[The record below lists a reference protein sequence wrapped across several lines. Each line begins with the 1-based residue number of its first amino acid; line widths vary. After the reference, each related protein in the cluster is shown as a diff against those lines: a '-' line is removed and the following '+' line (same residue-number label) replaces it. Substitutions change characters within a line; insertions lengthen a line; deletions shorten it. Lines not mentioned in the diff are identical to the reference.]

1 MELERFTGTFSTTFA
16 LKDLG
21 ILSYFRDIEVLY
33 DTDCLYLSQRK
44 YIRDLLTKVDMIECK
59 GVDTPISTGLKLQ
72 KVVQGELVYFLE
84 DPSRYR
90 SIVGG
95 VQYLILTRPE
105 IAFVVNK
112 ITKNELV
119 LSLYSLSSKTS
130 RYAHFGH
137 NRLTVYGHPPFM
149 LQKLTAQ
156 QSDYRLSGSE
166 KPTIWCDNISATE
179 LARNPVYHL
188 RTKHIEIDMHFI
200 RNRVV
205 VGELNIQ
212 GHCQLPSGLGNFSKL
227 QTFRAGFSYL
237 SGSIPDDVSAAASL
251 EDISLPV
258 NQLSGAISNGSFP
271 LTLTSCMFLTAI
283 RLSGNKIEEQISP
296 TILALVSVSYLSI
309 NNNNLS
315 NITGAIGILMG
326 CKNLRMLLLCKI
338 FFHEAIPDENQ
349 ITISSYAFQN
359 LVVLGIGN
367 CEIKGQIPTW
377 LGKLKKLQVLD
388 LGSNQITGPIPGWL
402 GNMPNLFYIDL
413 SYNSISGEFPK
424 EFCGLPALALQ
435 EAKNRADGNQ
445 LQLPLFVPETKCA
458 LYNQQ
463 YNKLFSLPPAIY
475 LRNNGLNGSIPIEI
489 GNVMFLHVL
498 DLSLN
503 NFSGEI

>member
-212 GHCQLPSGLGNFSKL
+212 ILDFSHNYFRGHCQLPSGLGNFSKL
-227 QTFRAGFSYL
+227 QTFRA
-237 SGSIPDDVSAAASL
+237 
-251 EDISLPV
+251 
-258 NQLSGAISNGSFP
+258 GSFP

-326 CKNLRMLLLCKI
+326 C
-338 FFHEAIPDENQ
+338 
-349 ITISSYAFQN
+349 
-359 LVVLGIGN
+359 N

>member
-1 MELERFTGTFSTTFA
+1 FLSRFASLDQACNQIDQETLLSLNFNASNPPLNWSFSTDCCLWEGIKCDSEAQVTHLWLPDRGLRGSIYPFTGKLTHLCHLNLSHNHLSFLSPSVPFLSILDFSHN
-16 LKDLG
+16 
-21 ILSYFRDIEVLY
+21 YFR
-33 DTDCLYLSQRK
+33 
-44 YIRDLLTKVDMIECK
+44 
-59 GVDTPISTGLKLQ
+59 
-72 KVVQGELVYFLE
+72 
-84 DPSRYR
+84 
-90 SIVGG
+90 
-95 VQYLILTRPE
+95 
-105 IAFVVNK
+105 
-112 ITKNELV
+112 
-119 LSLYSLSSKTS
+119 
-130 RYAHFGH
+130 
-137 NRLTVYGHPPFM
+137 
-149 LQKLTAQ
+149 
-156 QSDYRLSGSE
+156 
-166 KPTIWCDNISATE
+166 
-179 LARNPVYHL
+179 
-188 RTKHIEIDMHFI
+188 
-200 RNRVV
+200 
-205 VGELNIQ
+205 

-258 NQLSGAISNGSFP
+258 NQLSGAISNGVVNLTSLNIGKLANLKSLKLHTNSLSGFLPQFLMNCTNLITLNLRINNFRGDLSAYNFSTLHNLHTIDLGNNNFTGSFP

-503 NFSGEI
+503 NFS

>member
-1 MELERFTGTFSTTFA
+1 MNCTNLITLNLRINNFRGDLSAYNFSTLHNLHTI
-16 LKDLG
+16 DLG
-21 ILSYFRDIEVLY
+21 
-33 DTDCLYLSQRK
+33 
-44 YIRDLLTKVDMIECK
+44 
-59 GVDTPISTGLKLQ
+59 
-72 KVVQGELVYFLE
+72 
-84 DPSRYR
+84 
-90 SIVGG
+90 
-95 VQYLILTRPE
+95 
-105 IAFVVNK
+105 N
-112 ITKNELV
+112 N
-119 LSLYSLSSKTS
+119 
-130 RYAHFGH
+130 
-137 NRLTVYGHPPFM
+137 
-149 LQKLTAQ
+149 
-156 QSDYRLSGSE
+156 
-166 KPTIWCDNISATE
+166 
-179 LARNPVYHL
+179 
-188 RTKHIEIDMHFI
+188 
-200 RNRVV
+200 
-205 VGELNIQ
+205 
-212 GHCQLPSGLGNFSKL
+212 NF
-227 QTFRAGFSYL
+227 T
-237 SGSIPDDVSAAASL
+237 
-251 EDISLPV
+251 
-258 NQLSGAISNGSFP
+258 GSFP

-283 RLSGNKIEEQISP
+283 RLSRNKIEEQISP
-296 TILALVSVSYLSI
+296 TILALVSLSYLSI
-309 NNNNLS
+309 TNNNLS
-315 NITGAIGILMG
+315 NITGAIRILMG

-359 LVVLGIGN
+359 LVVLGIGD

-377 LGKLKKLQVLD
+377 LGKLKKLLVLD

-498 DLSLN
+498 DLSLI
-503 NFSGEI
+503 NFSGEIPDPIFQLTKLEGLDFSENNLHGKIPLSLVDLHFLSSFSVANNDLQGQYHQERHNSCDFIHPRTDVWDWPNESSNNELHYGIIAGVVLDSSLDLLVGCFIPFIG